1 MDLPVFSGRVK
12 GWTQGLPRCHTI
24 PYCLL
29 TNHGRILY
37 TNDLSI
43 CQQDVDTF
51 LFNLKCIILV
61 QHNDPLHPP
70 VPSSSRIP
78 DAIRCL
84 IVIFSPQTL
93 LIVEVDHIIIYIVG
107 YISHKIKIWCVVNVL
122 QV

>member
-1 MDLPVFSGRVK
+1 MFHFTVHSNAVLPIRMAPKLTQKHVDLPVFSGRVK
-12 GWTQGLPRCHTI
+12 GWIRGLLWCHTI

-37 TNDLSI
+37 TNDLSN

-51 LFNLKCIILV
+51 LFNLKCIAPV
-61 QHNDPLHPP
+61 QHNEPLHPP
-70 VPSSSRIP
+70 VPSSSKIP

-93 LIVEVDHIIIYIVG
+93 L
-107 YISHKIKIWCVVNVL
+107 
-122 QV
+122 Q